1 MKALVARK
9 KEEVFRMKK
18 PGRIKAKTKMKIWQ
32 REVAGSFLYIILG
45 VVLAVAVKQLL
56 VFGLSTDMP
65 VVAVLS
71 QSMQHND
78 AERTHY
84 GWLADKM
91 GYDIPKIDSW
101 PITGGFLVGD
111 MPIIQGRDEYEVG
124 DIVVYSVPGQS
135 VPIIHRIIKINADGT
150 YQTKGDNNMNQF
162 PYELKV
168 GESQI
173 HGEVIF
179 VVPKLGHFKVFMT
192 KTLNL

>member
-1 MKALVARK
+1 MTNK
-9 KEEVFRMKK
+9 K
-18 PGRIKAKTKMKIWQ
+18 GIAKVKIWE
-32 REVAGSFLYIILG
+32 REIVGSLFYIILG
-45 VVLAVAVKQLL
+45 VVLAVVVKQLL

-71 QSMQHND
+71 QSMQHNA

-84 GWLADKM
+84 EWLMDKM
-91 GYDIPKIDSW
+91 GYDRSEIDSW
-101 PITGGFLVGD
+101 PIAGGFLVGD
-111 MPIIQGRDEYEVG
+111 MPIIQGRNDYEVG

-162 PYELKV
+162 PYELRV